1 MTEASTIRL
10 ADSDPLEETCLGVGV
25 RRRASYEARAMEST
39 SYLGGGGKAVIEVL
53 LRRQLYAP

>member
-25 RRRASYEARAMEST
+25 GDRREARS
-39 SYLGGGGKAVIEVL
+39 L
-53 LRRQLYAP
+53 

>member
-25 RRRASYEARAMEST
+25 GITVKRGASEQAKGTAVRRRASYEARAMEST
-39 SYLGGGGKAVIEVL
+39 SY
-53 LRRQLYAP
+53 